1 TEDLKNVTRD
11 PLAEARRVLV
21 VGQGGE
27 ADNQEIAMLA
37 EKLGAEVGY
46 SRARV
51 MNGGVDAEKVIG
63 ISGHLLA
70 PEVCIVVGASGAAAL
85 MAGVRNS
92 KFVVAINH
100 DASAAVFSQA
110 DVGVVDDWKVVLEAL
125 VTNIDAECQ

>member
-1 TEDLKNVTRD
+1 
-11 PLAEARRVLV
+11 
-21 VGQGGE
+21 
-27 ADNQEIAMLA
+27 M
-37 EKLGAEVGY
+37 GY

-70 PEVCIVVGASGAAAL
+70 PEVCIVVGASAL

-110 DVGVVDDWKVVLEAL
+110 DVGVVDDWKVMLEAL